1 MTEYKQKIKEWPE
14 DDRPREKLLKKG
26 AAALSYSELLGILIG
41 KGMREKTAVDL
52 GKELLKKYT
61 NLHNLSA
68 RQIAEFTSLKGI
80 GPAKA
85 VTIAAAFELARRV
98 HSRQNSPQITFKSS
112 KDVANYY
119 IPLMRDLKKEI
130 FKAALMNGANRLIK
144 DITVSEGILNASL
157 VHPREVF
164 REAVLEPTSG
174 IILVHNHP
182 SGDAKPSEEDIKI
195 TRQLVEAGRIFGI
208 KVLDHIIIAR
218 ENYKS
223 LADEGILYDSN
234 NA

>member
-26 AAALSYSELLGILIG
+26 AAALSDSEILGILIG

-112 KDVANYY
+112 KDVADYY

-130 FKAALMNGANRLIK
+130 FKVALMNGTNRLIK

-182 SGDAKPSEEDIKI
+182 SGDTKPSEEDIKI

-218 ENYKS
+218 DSYKS
-223 LADEGILYDSN
+223 LADEGIL
-234 NA
+234 

>member
-26 AAALSYSELLGILIG
+26 AAALSDSEILGILIG

-68 RQIAEFTSLKGI
+68 RQIEEFTSLKGI

-112 KDVANYY
+112 KDVADYY

-130 FKAALMNGANRLIK
+130 FKVALMNGTNRLIK

-182 SGDAKPSEEDIKI
+182 SGDTKPSEEDIKI

-218 ENYKS
+218 DSYKS
-223 LADEGILYDSN
+223 LADEGIL
-234 NA
+234 